1 MKGIKRTIRTAKKNV
16 LDTSIKIV
24 YEVQY
29 YSKIFKNS
37 HPYTQNV
44 QSAVF
49 KWTGPCIRL
58 IIVRPLVTTEV
69 RPVSFIKF

>member
-16 LDTSIKIV
+16 LGTFIKIV
-24 YEVQY
+24 CEVQY
-29 YSKIFKNS
+29 YSKILKNS
-37 HPYTQNV
+37 HPYRQNV

-58 IIVRPLVTTEV
+58 VIVRLLVTTEV